1 MRLKTDDQG
10 NAVFP
15 QVSVTCRVKCESKA
29 TLFPSKALIG
39 KLGYFLSGI
48 FYEKLEFQRFTD

>member
-1 MRLKTDDQG
+1 MADDQG

-29 TLFPSKALIG
+29 TLFPNETFIW
-39 KLGYFLSGI
+39 KLGYFLLGI
-48 FYEKLEFQRFTD
+48 FYYKLEFQRFTE